1 MSKRLPRPAVLQR
14 FGRLRVIIPEGR
26 RTNTKGRRDSGRAAL
41 CLCDCGKLHAVTW
54 HSLYSSNT
62 TSCGCYAREQTTSR
76 NTTHDLYDTTEYNS
90 WITMKRR
97 CSNPSAHAWHRY
109 GGRGIK
115 VCPEWER
122 SFEAFLK
129 DVGPKPSPQHSI
141 ERIDGNGNYEPS
153 NCIWATHKQ
162 QMRNTSRN
170 VYLLVDGVRMCQA
183 EACETLGVNRGT
195 VMKRKRRGL
204 PPERWFEPSDAVV
217 SLTA

>member
-1 MSKRLPRPAVLQR
+1 M
-14 FGRLRVIIPEGR
+14 
-26 RTNTKGRRDSGRAAL
+26 
-41 CLCDCGKLHAVTW
+41 
-54 HSLYSSNT
+54 
-62 TSCGCYAREQTTSR
+62 
-76 NTTHDLYDTTEYNS
+76 
-90 WITMKRR
+90 
-97 CSNPSAHAWHRY
+97 
-109 GGRGIK
+109 
-115 VCPEWER
+115 CPEWER